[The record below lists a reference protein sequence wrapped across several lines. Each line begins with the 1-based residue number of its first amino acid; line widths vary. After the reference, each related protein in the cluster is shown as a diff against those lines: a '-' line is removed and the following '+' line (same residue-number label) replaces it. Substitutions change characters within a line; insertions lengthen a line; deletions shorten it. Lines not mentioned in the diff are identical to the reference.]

1 MIKGLCLFSF
11 LVATII
17 GYTQSGAKAD
27 SCSLLWS
34 ISGNGLRDTS
44 YLFGT
49 MHSSDDRLR
58 RWDDN
63 WQKAFESCGIIAGE
77 TDLAHGSLDMLSMLQ
92 TLMIDTTIEKVLP
105 PSKVETIRN
114 YIAQRL
120 GPEMASVMMKMQ
132 PFFLMVLL
140 MELPEDLTEVGE
152 VMDIYLQ
159 GLASQKGKQVVG
171 LETSTEQL
179 EVIKGVPILY
189 QAEML
194 YEFVSLSSKGLQLDV
209 MALSDSLIIQT
220 YLHQCLN
227 DFVVVTRFR
236 SNFLITVS
244 RMKNPPITR
253 MTRSTI
259 ASFSASRKIFIALSR
274 GVGKQPFRF
283 GSASGQGGDG
293 PEWQR
298 GRAATGQS
306 IDRFCRRAKV
316 VSAEFCGRGGTAHS
330 PVA

>member
-1 MIKGLCLFSF
+1 MIKGLGLFSF
-11 LVATII
+11 LFATII
-17 GYTQSGAKAD
+17 GYTQPGAKAD

-171 LETSTEQL
+171 LETSAEQL

-194 YEFVSLSSKGLQLDV
+194 YEFVSLSSKGLHLDV

-220 YLHQCLN
+220 YLNQCLN
-227 DFVVVTRFR
+227 DFVVLSKEIEFDEQLMDQLLPRRNLRFVNR
-236 SNFLITVS
+236 LG
-244 RMKNPPITR
+244 PL
-253 MTRSTI
+253 MTQMSVFC
-259 ASFSASRKIFIALSR
+259 AVGALHLPGNDGMIALLRSQ
-274 GVGKQPFRF
+274 GFKVFPVRF
-283 GSASGQGGDG
+283 
-293 PEWQR
+293 
-298 GRAATGQS
+298 
-306 IDRFCRRAKV
+306 
-316 VSAEFCGRGGTAHS
+316 EFLEK
-330 PVA
+330 